1 MKALKLYNLA
11 NGWFYLIYGLY
22 GAIAAGAMARLM
34 GWDPSLLGLH
44 EIRALWMA
52 TAAAGAAMILYAL
65 KKADQKYL
73 TLLLILV
80 TLALASG
87 RLLGLVLDGAGPQQ
101 TYYELGF
108 EIFWAGLGYILYR
121 RV

>member
-11 NGWFYLIYGLY
+11 NGWFYLIFGLY
-22 GAIAAGAMARLM
+22 GAIAAGTMAKLM
-34 GWDPSLLGLH
+34 GWDPSLLGMH
-44 EIRALWMA
+44 EIRAMWAA
-52 TAAAGAAMILYAL
+52 TAAAGAAMLLYAI

-87 RLLGLVLDGAGPQQ
+87 RLLGLVLDGTGPQQ
-101 TYYELGF
+101 TYYEMGF
-108 EIFWAGLGYILYR
+108 EIIWAGLGYLLYR
-121 RV
+121 RA